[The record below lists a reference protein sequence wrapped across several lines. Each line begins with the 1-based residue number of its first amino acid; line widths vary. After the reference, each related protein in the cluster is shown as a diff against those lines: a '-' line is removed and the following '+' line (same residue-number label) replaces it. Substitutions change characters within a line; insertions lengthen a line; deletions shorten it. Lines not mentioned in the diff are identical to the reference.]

1 MNTAAGKLAGRI
13 AVITGA
19 SRGIGAATA
28 KIFTAE
34 GAHVIL
40 VARTQGGLE
49 EIDDEIRAAGGT
61 ATLVPMD
68 LTDYNKI
75 DEMGATIFERYGK
88 LDILIANAG
97 MLGTMGPINH
107 IDPKIWEQT
116 LAVNVTANWRL
127 IRSFDPLL
135 RQSDAGRAIFLTSFA
150 AQVHRAYWGIYA
162 TSKAAL
168 DMMVM
173 TYAQEILKTNVTA
186 NLFNPGKT
194 RTIMRAEAYP
204 GEDPETVKVPEFT
217 ASQLVDL
224 VLPSCKLNGEIITA
238 QEPSEEPAD

>member
-1 MNTAAGKLAGRI
+1 VNAATGKLAGRI

-28 KIFTAE
+28 KIFAAE

-49 EIDDEIRAAGGT
+49 EIDDEIRSAGGT
-61 ATLVPMD
+61 ASLVPMD
-68 LTDYNKI
+68 LTDYGKI

-88 LDILIANAG
+88 LDILIASAG
-97 MLGTMGPINH
+97 LLGTMGPINH

-186 NLFNPGKT
+186 NLFNPGRT
-194 RTIMRAEAYP
+194 RTTMRAEAYP
-204 GEDPETVKVPEFT
+204 GEDPETVKSPEF
-217 ASQLVDL
+217 AARQLVEL
-224 VLPSCKLNGEIITA
+224 VLPSCKLNGEIFTA
-238 QEPSEEPAD
+238 EEPSD

>member
-68 LTDYNKI
+68 LTDYDKI

-194 RTIMRAEAYP
+194 RTIMRAKAYP

>member
-49 EIDDEIRAAGGT
+49 EIDDEIRAARGT

-68 LTDYNKI
+68 LTDYDKI